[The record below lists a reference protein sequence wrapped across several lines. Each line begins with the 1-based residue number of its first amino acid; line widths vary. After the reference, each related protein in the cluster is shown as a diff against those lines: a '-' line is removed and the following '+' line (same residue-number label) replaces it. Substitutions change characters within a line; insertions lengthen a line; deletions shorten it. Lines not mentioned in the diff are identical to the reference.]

1 MKLLKKQRR
10 LGVRLG
16 RKYADFQGTK
26 EDLELTLQQDP
37 EVAKMDIATIIALAQ
52 LAYMVIQLIQKWRAK
67 KNPTNAL
74 LLDDDE
80 ILSQL
85 K

>member
-1 MKLLKKQRR
+1 MKLLKRQRR

-26 EDLELTLQQDP
+26 EELQAVLQQDP
-37 EVAKMDIATIIALAQ
+37 GIAKMDIATIMALAQ
-52 LAYMVIQLIQKWRAK
+52 LTWMVIQLIQKWRAK
-67 KNPTNAL
+67 KKPVNDL